1 MPIEA
6 PPCLAL
12 EALLAVSSGASTA
25 VLVGKAVEMVT
36 PAVAVHTNRMV
47 LTVHAPHAVASVIT
61 SGGRICVIFP
71 SRCVASWMRKT
82 IACCGG
88 TRGRS

>member
-61 SGGRICVIFP
+61 SGGRCSRKACVIFP
-71 SRCVASWMRKT
+71 SRCVASWMQKT
-82 IACCGG
+82 NACC
-88 TRGRS
+88 